1 MSSMY
6 DKLEGLAQAAG
17 KQAGAATDGD
27 AIIGR
32 VRRTRSVF
40 RVGSAGVVAIAGL
53 GLAFSGVAFANAASG
68 GLANT
73 INPGASISPSPSAA
87 PSVTPIPE
95 PSASPSV
102 TPSPAPSVG
111 DDVGDDHGIDGLDND
126 DCGDDHGTDGVD
138 NDDCGDDH
146 GTDGLVNEDADH
158 QAGGDDYPAATD
170 DSHSSDGGSTAPK
183 PEPTE
188 PSGDRDDS

>member
-17 KQAGAATDGD
+17 TQSGPAADGD
-27 AIIGR
+27 ALIGR

-40 RVGSAGVVAIAGL
+40 RVGSAGVI
-53 GLAFSGVAFANAASG
+53 GLAGMGLLFGGVAFANATSG
-68 GLANT
+68 GLANS

-102 TPSPAPSVG
+102 TPSPSPSVG
-111 DDVGDDHGIDGLDND
+111 HDVGDDHSTDGIDDDDCGDDHATDGVVDD
-126 DCGDDHGTDGVD
+126 DCGDDHGTDGV
-138 NDDCGDDH
+138 
-146 GTDGLVNEDADH
+146 VNEDADH
-158 QAGGDDYPAATD
+158 QAGGDDNPAATD
-170 DSHSSDGGSTAPK
+170 DSHRSDGGSTAPK